1 MDKKIFTILL
11 PKFVFL
17 GYGLLSAKKDSMDNL
32 EDMDFD
38 IDDIDKELE
47 MALERKRV
55 GYQTIR

>member
-1 MDKKIFTILL
+1 MFELMDKKIFTILL
-11 PKFVFL
+11 
-17 GYGLLSAKKDSMDNL
+17 GYGLLSSKKDSMDNL

-47 MALERKRV
+47 MAPSRKRV